1 VEKVVLNS
9 DANIKKIGVPKN
21 VTSCCLHQGE
31 QVIDLSDPAAYNRLT
46 FVGTVLAKDLY

>member
-9 DANIKKIGVPKN
+9 DANIKKNRSTEKCYIMLSASGR
-21 VTSCCLHQGE
+21 TGL
-31 QVIDLSDPAAYNRLT
+31 DLSDPAAYNRLT